1 MISNGYHRPSYVWL
15 DRTQRRPP
23 DTFHTPCTSAST
35 WLPRGRILWLS
46 LIVRTVTLAKPP
58 NFKQEKQRREDKQR
72 KKNEEKQRKIAS
84 RKEGSLQPPK
94 P

>member
-1 MISNGYHRPSYVWL
+1 
-15 DRTQRRPP
+15 
-23 DTFHTPCTSAST
+23 
-35 WLPRGRILWLS
+35 
-46 LIVRTVTLAKPP
+46 LAKPP

-84 RKEGSLQPPK
+84 RKEGSLQPPPK

>member
-1 MISNGYHRPSYVWL
+1 VSVWRFGLYLTAPPAHTVAVIHRKDS
-15 DRTQRRPP
+15 
-23 DTFHTPCTSAST
+23 
-35 WLPRGRILWLS
+35 
-46 LIVRTVTLAKPP
+46 TLAKPP

>member
-1 MISNGYHRPSYVWL
+1 
-15 DRTQRRPP
+15 
-23 DTFHTPCTSAST
+23 
-35 WLPRGRILWLS
+35 
-46 LIVRTVTLAKPP
+46 LAKPP

-84 RKEGSLQPPK
+84 RKEAPLQPPK

>member
-1 MISNGYHRPSYVWL
+1 LVK
-15 DRTQRRPP
+15 T
-23 DTFHTPCTSAST
+23 
-35 WLPRGRILWLS
+35 
-46 LIVRTVTLAKPP
+46 P